1 MRTQSGHFDPPS
13 WKITF
18 GIINEG
24 SRLRKVVRINS
35 KFTPSM
41 KPEPH
46 NTARYFDE
54 HTGEYLP
61 TPSHCDCPDGPFL
74 CSHQTGELLL
84 IRAAQVRP
92 EWGIRDFTMLAEP
105 IKSIQSLPLP
115 VKLVYGEI
123 SKEEKKLAKSL
134 RNVARDIARDHPGYT
149 NEDNDGE
156 MPDEEVEAAAKKE
169 VDTSQT
175 SLDVCAAL
183 DKLLAQAEARQ
194 AETDDED
201 KDAPAVKPQFSSD
214 RIKEHSDERRTKK
227 EKMELNHR
235 KYVLQKYVRRKKNL
249 LWTYTS
255 NKTNYDARVMFL
267 ADVGS
272 EWLDEAAVLA
282 AAPTAPRP
290 AAERRELLFFV

>member
-1 MRTQSGHFDPPS
+1 MMFMPLSQIAEWLYWRGSPRTKADAKDRSKPDTRAREILSLPVPLRVKPESNWHRRVKKQPEVRVTGMTSGKALSSLAILKSPVEQRRLSLIFASVLKKNDALMYTRVIGSHRNGVRSRGLMRTQSGHFDPPS

-123 SKEEKKLAKSL
+123 LKEERKLARSL
-134 RNVARDIARDHPGYT
+134 RDVARDIARDHHG
-149 NEDNDGE
+149 
-156 MPDEEVEAAAKKE
+156 
-169 VDTSQT
+169 
-175 SLDVCAAL
+175 
-183 DKLLAQAEARQ
+183 
-194 AETDDED
+194 
-201 KDAPAVKPQFSSD
+201 
-214 RIKEHSDERRTKK
+214 
-227 EKMELNHR
+227 
-235 KYVLQKYVRRKKNL
+235 
-249 LWTYTS
+249 
-255 NKTNYDARVMFL
+255 
-267 ADVGS
+267 
-272 EWLDEAAVLA
+272 
-282 AAPTAPRP
+282 
-290 AAERRELLFFV
+290 